1 MKITKNHLENII
13 REELAGGV
21 QGSNQE
27 EINKILD
34 LIENDPEF
42 EILGQFKDK
51 FLKYMQSGGDPLSA
65 LEAASPEW
73 RPVQKTLKKLRTVV
87 RSEDPK
93 TPMGMP
99 VAESKVKITK
109 NHLENIIREEL
120 ANAKKQLT
128 EREYVSMT
136 SDGGTVTGRLQSDT
150 IIGADDRYYKLEDLV
165 AAGEKSGL
173 GMRKAPSWKAKKTG
187 QFLEPADA
195 PLGSNPDYTPLGEV
209 YNAHVYQGSVDPYLV
224 RAVDILEEEA
234 EEMAQAAK
242 TMAASPSHEPASG
255 YADFVAKK
263 AKVIMD
269 MVGIIRGTSGEVKVD

>member
-1 MKITKNHLENII
+1 M
-13 REELAGGV
+13 
-21 QGSNQE
+21 
-27 EINKILD
+27 
-34 LIENDPEF
+34 
-42 EILGQFKDK
+42 
-51 FLKYMQSGGDPLSA
+51 
-65 LEAASPEW
+65 
-73 RPVQKTLKKLRTVV
+73 
-87 RSEDPK
+87 
-93 TPMGMP
+93 
-99 VAESKVKITK
+99 KITK

-128 EREYVSMT
+128 ERVYSSLT

-195 PLGSNPDYTPLGEV
+195 PLGSNPDYTPLSE
-209 YNAHVYQGSVDPYLV
+209 YNDHVDQGSVDPFLV